1 MMDTQCDWM
10 CPLWCEMLISHR
22 TTREWKLWT
31 SGCQTLDTLRR
42 LKDDRDERPWLC
54 KIAHLS
60 NFLMAALGSPI
71 CGLKATQVLSTTGG
85 LATLDALLVERNASA
100 AAFLVLAVN
109 RLVLPTAIDNDGE
122 AVTSADLAGVLK
134 LT

>member
-1 MMDTQCDWM
+1 
-10 CPLWCEMLISHR
+10 
-22 TTREWKLWT
+22 
-31 SGCQTLDTLRR
+31 
-42 LKDDRDERPWLC
+42 
-54 KIAHLS
+54 
-60 NFLMAALGSPI
+60 MAALGSPI